1 MKAKALLWLPK
12 LISPRLLARKKKGGQ
27 KLFPLKNSIKEII
40 CTDNINSVCPWN
52 SPQWKPSV
60 SSLIHVEIINT
71 GCDRKF
77 AKTVVQLAK
86 AATHWSHLQHS
97 FKGRSCATQL
107 VLTRHQRT
115 KAFDDGLQA
124 DIVFFDFSKAFDRV
138 SHLSRRSVTP
148 RDLSNTGSPAGFPKT
163 RANKRRGM
171 LRIKSAMLSLC
182 LCECGPH
189 SPIATMFRLSQLCRG
204 SSALHDSEAPVFY
217 WRYFLR

>member
-1 MKAKALLWLPK
+1 MKAKALLSLPK

-40 CTDNINSVCPWN
+40 CTDNINSVCSWN

-71 GCDRKF
+71 GCDWKF

-138 SHLSRRSVTP
+138 SHFMLLQKLCSFSISGSLLNCCMDHLTEKQQRVVIEGQISTWSAILYGVP
-148 RDLSNTGSPAGFPKT
+148 QGSLLGPLFFMIFIIDLVDFVMPGNTMP
-163 RANKRRGM
+163 
-171 LRIKSAMLSLC
+171 L
-182 LCECGPH
+182 
-189 SPIATMFRLSQLCRG
+189 
-204 SSALHDSEAPVFY
+204 
-217 WRYFLR
+217 